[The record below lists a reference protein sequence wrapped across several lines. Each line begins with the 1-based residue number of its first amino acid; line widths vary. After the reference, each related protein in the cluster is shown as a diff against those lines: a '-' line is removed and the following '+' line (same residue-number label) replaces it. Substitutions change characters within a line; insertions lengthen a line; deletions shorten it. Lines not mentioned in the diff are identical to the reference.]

1 MMFRRILF
9 GLLFCCAGTF
19 ISCAQGTQSDK
30 GIFESYL
37 NSVQTVDKLCS
48 DILMDETAKFFLGV
62 PYVGKTLEYEPERLI
77 VNLREMDCMTFV
89 ENVLALAE
97 ASASGTPSWQ
107 TYLEKLQ
114 QIRYRD
120 GKIED
125 YTSRLHYTS
134 DWIYENEKK
143 GLIADITKEIGGVP
157 LAMDV
162 SFVSTHPE
170 SYMQLQSH
178 PEYIAVMAK
187 KEKEIN
193 SRQYYYIPKEEIDK
207 QEAQIRTGD
216 IVCFVTSIK
225 GLDISHVGIVH
236 KEGDKM
242 TFIHASSG
250 KKRVIIN
257 EESLQD
263 YVLGIKKSK
272 GIMVL
277 RPQFV
282 TEQ

>member
-1 MMFRRILF
+1 MFRRILF

-178 PEYIAVMAK
+178 PEYIAIMAK

-282 TEQ
+282 TER

>member
-1 MMFRRILF
+1 MFRRILF

-77 VNLREMDCMTFV
+77 VNWREMDCMTFV

-282 TEQ
+282 TER

>member
-1 MMFRRILF
+1 MFRRILF

-37 NSVQTVDKLCS
+37 SSVQTVDKLCS

-62 PYVGKTLEYEPERLI
+62 PYVDKTLEYEPERLI

-97 ASASGTPSWQ
+97 AFASGTPSWQ

-120 GKIED
+120 GKIEG

-207 QEAQIRTGD
+207 REAQIRTGD

-225 GLDISHVGIVH
+225 GLDISHVGIIH

-282 TEQ
+282 TER

>member
-1 MMFRRILF
+1 M
-9 GLLFCCAGTF
+9 LFCCAGTF

-37 NSVQTVDKLCS
+37 NSVPTVDKLCS

-207 QEAQIRTGD
+207 REAQIRTGD

-225 GLDISHVGIVH
+225 GLDISHVGIIH

-282 TEQ
+282 TER

>member
-207 QEAQIRTGD
+207 REAQIRTGD
-216 IVCFVTSIK
+216 IVCFVTLIK

-282 TEQ
+282 TER

>member
-1 MMFRRILF
+1 
-9 GLLFCCAGTF
+9 LLFCCAGTF

-207 QEAQIRTGD
+207 REAQIRTGD

-263 YVLGIKKSK
+263 YVLEIKKSK

-282 TEQ
+282 TER

>member
-1 MMFRRILF
+1 MFRRILF

-207 QEAQIRTGD
+207 REAQIRTGD
-216 IVCFVTSIK
+216 IVCFVSSIK

-282 TEQ
+282 TER

>member
-1 MMFRRILF
+1 M
-9 GLLFCCAGTF
+9 LFCCAGTF

-207 QEAQIRTGD
+207 REAQIRTGD

-225 GLDISHVGIVH
+225 GLDISHVGIIH

-282 TEQ
+282 TER

>member
-1 MMFRRILF
+1 M
-9 GLLFCCAGTF
+9 LFCCAGTF

-37 NSVQTVDKLCS
+37 NSVPTVDKLCS

-125 YTSRLHYTS
+125 YISRLHYTS

-143 GLIADITKEIGGVP
+143 GLVADITKEIGGVP

-207 QEAQIRTGD
+207 REAQIRTGD

-282 TEQ
+282 TER

>member
-170 SYMQLQSH
+170 SYMQMQSH
-178 PEYIAVMAK
+178 PEYIAVMEK

-207 QEAQIRTGD
+207 REAQIRTGD

-225 GLDISHVGIVH
+225 GLDISHVGIIH

-282 TEQ
+282 TER

>member
-1 MMFRRILF
+1 M
-9 GLLFCCAGTF
+9 LFCCAGTF
-19 ISCAQGTQSDK
+19 ISCAQSTQSDK

-143 GLIADITKEIGGVP
+143 GLIADITKEIGGVS

-207 QEAQIRTGD
+207 REAQIRTGD

-225 GLDISHVGIVH
+225 GLDISHVGIIH

-282 TEQ
+282 TER

>member
-1 MMFRRILF
+1 MFRRILF

-193 SRQYYYIPKEEIDK
+193 SRQYYYSPKEEIDK

-236 KEGDKM
+236 KEGDTM

-282 TEQ
+282 TER

>member
-1 MMFRRILF
+1 M
-9 GLLFCCAGTF
+9 LFCCAGTF

-207 QEAQIRTGD
+207 WEAQIRTGD

-282 TEQ
+282 TER

>member
-1 MMFRRILF
+1 M
-9 GLLFCCAGTF
+9 LFCCAGTF

-37 NSVQTVDKLCS
+37 NSVPTVDKLCS

-143 GLIADITKEIGGVP
+143 GLVADITKEIGGVP

-207 QEAQIRTGD
+207 REAQIRTGD

-282 TEQ
+282 TER

>member
-1 MMFRRILF
+1 M
-9 GLLFCCAGTF
+9 LFCCAGTF

-62 PYVGKTLEYEPERLI
+62 PYVDKTLEYEPERLI

-97 ASASGTPSWQ
+97 AFASGTPSWQ

-120 GKIED
+120 GKIEG

-207 QEAQIRTGD
+207 REAQIRTGD

-225 GLDISHVGIVH
+225 GLDISHVGIIH

-282 TEQ
+282 TER

>member
-1 MMFRRILF
+1 MFRRILF

-30 GIFESYL
+30 GIFELYL
-37 NSVQTVDKLCS
+37 NSVPTVDKLCS

-107 TYLEKLQ
+107 AYLEKLQ

-207 QEAQIRTGD
+207 REAQIRTGD

-282 TEQ
+282 TER

>member
-1 MMFRRILF
+1 MFRRILF

-37 NSVQTVDKLCS
+37 NSVPTVDKLCS

-97 ASASGTPSWQ
+97 VSASGTPSWQ

-207 QEAQIRTGD
+207 REAQIRTGD

-282 TEQ
+282 TER

>member
-1 MMFRRILF
+1 MFRRILF
-9 GLLFCCAGTF
+9 ELLFCCAGTF

-30 GIFESYL
+30 GIFELYL
-37 NSVQTVDKLCS
+37 NSVPTVDKLCS

-107 TYLEKLQ
+107 AYLEKLQ

-207 QEAQIRTGD
+207 REAQIRTGD

-225 GLDISHVGIVH
+225 GLDISHVGIIH

>member
-1 MMFRRILF
+1 MFRRILF

-37 NSVQTVDKLCS
+37 NSVPTVDKLCS

-125 YTSRLHYTS
+125 YISRLHYTS

-143 GLIADITKEIGGVP
+143 GLVADITKEIGGVP

-207 QEAQIRTGD
+207 REAQIRTGD

-225 GLDISHVGIVH
+225 GLDISHVGIIH

-263 YVLGIKKSK
+263 YVLGIKISK

>member
-1 MMFRRILF
+1 M
-9 GLLFCCAGTF
+9 LFCCAGTF

-37 NSVQTVDKLCS
+37 NSVPTVDKLCS

-107 TYLEKLQ
+107 IYLEKLQ

-207 QEAQIRTGD
+207 REAQIRTGD

-282 TEQ
+282 TER

>member
-1 MMFRRILF
+1 M
-9 GLLFCCAGTF
+9 LFCCAGTF

-157 LAMDV
+157 LAMEV

-282 TEQ
+282 TER

>member
-1 MMFRRILF
+1 MFRRILF
-9 GLLFCCAGTF
+9 ELLFCCAGTF

-30 GIFESYL
+30 GIFELYL
-37 NSVQTVDKLCS
+37 NSVPTVDKLCS

-107 TYLEKLQ
+107 AYLEKLQ

-207 QEAQIRTGD
+207 REAQIRTGD

-282 TEQ
+282 TER

>member
-1 MMFRRILF
+1 MFRRILF

-207 QEAQIRTGD
+207 REAQIRTGD
-216 IVCFVTSIK
+216 IVCFVSSIK

-242 TFIHASSG
+242 IFIHASSG

-282 TEQ
+282 TER

>member
-1 MMFRRILF
+1 MFRRILF

-107 TYLEKLQ
+107 TYLEKLL

-207 QEAQIRTGD
+207 REAQIRTGD

-282 TEQ
+282 TER

>member
-1 MMFRRILF
+1 MH
-9 GLLFCCAGTF
+9 FCCAGTF

-282 TEQ
+282 TER

>member
-1 MMFRRILF
+1 M
-9 GLLFCCAGTF
+9 LFCCAGTF

-48 DILMDETAKFFLGV
+48 DIFMDETAKFFLGV

-120 GKIED
+120 GKIKD

-207 QEAQIRTGD
+207 REAQIRTGD

-282 TEQ
+282 TER

>member
-1 MMFRRILF
+1 M
-9 GLLFCCAGTF
+9 LFCCAGTF

-207 QEAQIRTGD
+207 REAQIRTGD

-277 RPQFV
+277 RPRFV
-282 TEQ
+282 TER

>member
-1 MMFRRILF
+1 MFRRILF

-157 LAMDV
+157 LAIDV

-170 SYMQLQSH
+170 SYMQMQSH
-178 PEYIAVMAK
+178 PEYIAVMEK

-207 QEAQIRTGD
+207 REAQIRTGD

-225 GLDISHVGIVH
+225 GLDISHVGIIH

-282 TEQ
+282 TER

>member
-1 MMFRRILF
+1 MFRRILF

-37 NSVQTVDKLCS
+37 NSVPTVDKLCS

-207 QEAQIRTGD
+207 REAQIRTGD

-225 GLDISHVGIVH
+225 GLDISHVGIIH

-282 TEQ
+282 TER

>member
-1 MMFRRILF
+1 M
-9 GLLFCCAGTF
+9 LFCCAGTF

-207 QEAQIRTGD
+207 REAQIRTGD

-263 YVLGIKKSK
+263 YVLEIKKSK

-282 TEQ
+282 TER

>member
-1 MMFRRILF
+1 MFRRILF

-62 PYVGKTLEYEPERLI
+62 PYVDKTLEYEPERLI

-207 QEAQIRTGD
+207 REAQIRTGD

-282 TEQ
+282 TER

>member
-1 MMFRRILF
+1 MFRRILF

-37 NSVQTVDKLCS
+37 NSVPTVDKLCS

-207 QEAQIRTGD
+207 REAQIRTGD

-236 KEGDKM
+236 KEEDKM
-242 TFIHASSG
+242 TFIHASRG

-282 TEQ
+282 TER

>member
-207 QEAQIRTGD
+207 REAQIRTGD

-277 RPQFV
+277 RPRFV
-282 TEQ
+282 TER

>member
-1 MMFRRILF
+1 M
-9 GLLFCCAGTF
+9 LFCCAGTF

-170 SYMQLQSH
+170 SYMQMQSH
-178 PEYIAVMAK
+178 PEYIAVMEK

-207 QEAQIRTGD
+207 REAQIRTGD

-225 GLDISHVGIVH
+225 GLDISHVGIIH

-282 TEQ
+282 TER

>member
-1 MMFRRILF
+1 MFRRILF

-107 TYLEKLQ
+107 TYLEKLL

-207 QEAQIRTGD
+207 REAQIRTGD

>member
-1 MMFRRILF
+1 MFRRILF

-97 ASASGTPSWQ
+97 TFASGTPSWQ

-207 QEAQIRTGD
+207 REAQIRTGD

-282 TEQ
+282 TER

>member
-1 MMFRRILF
+1 MFRRILF

-120 GKIED
+120 GKIEG

-178 PEYIAVMAK
+178 PEYITVMAK

-207 QEAQIRTGD
+207 WEAQIRTGD

-225 GLDISHVGIVH
+225 GLDISHVGIIH

>member
-1 MMFRRILF
+1 MFRRILF

>member
-1 MMFRRILF
+1 M
-9 GLLFCCAGTF
+9 LFCCAGTF

-170 SYMQLQSH
+170 SYMRLQSH

-282 TEQ
+282 TER

>member
-1 MMFRRILF
+1 MFRRILF

-62 PYVGKTLEYEPERLI
+62 PYVDKTLEYEPERLI

-97 ASASGTPSWQ
+97 AFASGTPSWQ

-120 GKIED
+120 GKIEG
-125 YTSRLHYTS
+125 YTSRLHYAS

-207 QEAQIRTGD
+207 REAQIRTGD

-225 GLDISHVGIVH
+225 GLDISHVGIIH

-282 TEQ
+282 TER